1 MTKVVTDE
9 NPSAEIFTRGEVV
22 QAASKAILSRL
33 IEEELERLS
42 WETEEMFRVSG
53 QLSGDDR

>member
-9 NPSAEIFTRGEVV
+9 NPSAEILTRGEVV